1 MYFGGVPPQVAN
13 VGAKL
18 DQPSAKRPLKAEKCA
33 ENVAQTRDPKACAV
47 NCAISA
53 GGRKGKDLTI
63 IQHDLQSSC
72 PLRFATTCQSLR
84 FHFKSGKTTGTTSN

>member
-1 MYFGGVPPQVAN
+1 MYFRGAPPQVLMSA
-13 VGAKL
+13 
-18 DQPSAKRPLKAEKCA
+18 PSWTSRAHVSKRPMKAEKCA

-63 IQHDLQSSC
+63 SAL
-72 PLRFATTCQSLR
+72 TTTINLHVR
-84 FHFKSGKTTGTTSN
+84 